1 MALELSLRS
10 SVDHHQPRSV
20 HSRDREYV
28 PPDGGYGWVCVVC
41 IFFINA
47 HTWGFNFA
55 YGIFLDFFLAND
67 LYPGATSL
75 DYALIGG
82 LSTSMSLVITPLI
95 NTSSRRLGLRPTLVF
110 GLVLLTASLVGA
122 SFATQVWQ
130 LYLSQGA
137 CFGWGLGFLYVG
149 SSNIV
154 PQWFSKRRSLANGIS
169 AAGAPF
175 GGIIYSLAISSMLEG
190 SGPAWTFRIL
200 AICAFTANLVA
211 IVLLHD
217 RNKVQQPNQSAFNYR
232 LLKRL
237 EIWLVVGWGCLSEL
251 GYTILLYSLPNYAR
265 RIGLN
270 AHQGSVVGALI
281 NLGLFIGRPSTGYLS
296 DTWGGINMATAT
308 TGLCGVACLI
318 VWIFSKSFGS
328 LCFFAIVAGMLCGTF
343 WASIAPIGAD
353 VAGLSEVPS
362 TLSVVLFCM
371 AVPTTF
377 AEPIGLAMRRST
389 GDIYL
394 DVQIFT
400 GFMFIGASICN
411 LFLRGWKIRKTEEE
425 AAGQR
430 RQEYEVNGRAERQSR
445 PVFKEPDVL
454 SRLGQGRLVFRRI
467 FQLKRV

>member
-1 MALELSLRS
+1 MWVSMGLTW
-10 SVDHHQPRSV
+10 
-20 HSRDREYV
+20 V
-28 PPDGGYGWVCVVC
+28 P
-41 IFFINA
+41 NK
-47 HTWGFNFA
+47 A

-67 LYPGATSL
+67 RYPGATSL

-95 NTSSRRLGLRPTLVF
+95 NISSRLLGIRPTLAF
-110 GLVLLTASLVGA
+110 GLVLITASLVGA

-130 LYLSQGA
+130 LYLSQGV

-149 SSNIV
+149 SSNII

-175 GGIIYSLAISSMLEG
+175 GGLVYSLAISSMLEG
-190 SGPAWTFRIL
+190 SGPALTFRIL
-200 AICAFTANLVA
+200 AICAFVANLVA
-211 IVLLHD
+211 IVLLRD

-270 AHQGSVVGALI
+270 AHQGSIVGALI
-281 NLGLFIGRPSTGYLS
+281 NLGLLIGRPSTGYLS
-296 DTWGGINMATAT
+296 DTWGRINMATAT
-308 TGLCGVACLI
+308 TGLCGVACLV

-343 WASIAPIGAD
+343 WATVAPIGAD

-371 AVPTTF
+371 AVPTTCKSHITMSMSTF
-377 AEPIGLAMRRST
+377 WLRSLCVVAEPIGLAMRRST
-389 GDIYL
+389 GDIFL
-394 DVQIFT
+394 DVQIFA

-411 LFLRGWKIRKTEEE
+411 LFLRGWKIRNTEEE
-425 AAGQR
+425 AANKR
-430 RQEYEVNGRAERQSR
+430 RHEHELEGHGERQSR
-445 PVFKEPDVL
+445 LAFKEPDVL
-454 SRLGQGRLVFRRI
+454 SRLGHGRLVFRRL
-467 FQLKRV
+467 FQLERV

>member
-1 MALELSLRS
+1 MGL
-10 SVDHHQPRSV
+10 
-20 HSRDREYV
+20 
-28 PPDGGYGWVCVVC
+28 
-41 IFFINA
+41 
-47 HTWGFNFA
+47 TWFHNKA

-67 LYPGATSL
+67 RYPRATSL

-95 NTSSRRLGLRPTLVF
+95 NTSSRLLGIRPTLVF
-110 GLVLLTASLVGA
+110 GLVLITASLVGA

-130 LYLSQGA
+130 LYLSQGV

-149 SSNIV
+149 SSNII

-175 GGIIYSLAISSMLEG
+175 GGIIYSLAIGSMLEG

-200 AICAFTANLVA
+200 AICAFIANLVA

-217 RNKVQQPNQSAFNYR
+217 RNNVQQPNQSAFNYR

-237 EIWLVVGWGCLSEL
+237 EIWLVIGWGSLSEL

-270 AHQGSVVGALI
+270 AHQGSIVGALI
-281 NLGLFIGRPSTGYLS
+281 NLGLLIGRPSTGYLS

-343 WASIAPIGAD
+343 WATVAPIGAD

-371 AVPTTF
+371 AVPTTCKSHIDVSTF
-377 AEPIGLAMRRST
+377 WLTSLCVVAEPIGLAMRRST

-425 AAGQR
+425 AASQR
-430 RQEYEVNGRAERQSR
+430 RREHELKGRGERQSR
-445 PVFKEPDVL
+445 LAFKEPDVL
-454 SRLGQGRLVFRRI
+454 SRLGRGRLVLRRL
-467 FQLKRV
+467 FQLERV